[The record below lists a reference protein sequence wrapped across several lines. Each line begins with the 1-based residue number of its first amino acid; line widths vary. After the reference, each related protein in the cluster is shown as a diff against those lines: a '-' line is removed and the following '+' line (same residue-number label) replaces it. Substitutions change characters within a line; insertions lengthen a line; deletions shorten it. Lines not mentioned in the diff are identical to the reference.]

1 MEVNMNIAF
10 LVIVVVAVLALAGL
24 FGLGSVSQSY
34 ASARQAQAAIEASQ
48 TAQMAVAG
56 NLVVI
61 VILGLLVVVLGA
73 IVAVLVLRNRPAL
86 AAQPAGRKTW
96 ASGPNALWG
105 QEPSAALPDPPDPQT
120 LLLSMMAY
128 QMMQQFQHPPQTQAQ
143 FPALAEP
150 EEDWSAAWQD
160 TWS

>member
-1 MEVNMNIAF
+1 MNIVF

-34 ASARQAQAAIEASQ
+34 ASARQAQAAIEASR

-61 VILGLLVVVLGA
+61 VILGLLVVLLGA
-73 IVAVLVLRNRPAL
+73 VVVVLILRNRPA
-86 AAQPAGRKTW
+86 AATQPAGQKTW

-105 QEPSAALPDPPDPQT
+105 QAPSAALPPPDPQT
-120 LLLSMMAY
+120 LLLSMMTY
-128 QMMQQFQHPPQTQAQ
+128 QMMRQFQPPPAQTQAQ
-143 FPALAEP
+143 IPALAEP